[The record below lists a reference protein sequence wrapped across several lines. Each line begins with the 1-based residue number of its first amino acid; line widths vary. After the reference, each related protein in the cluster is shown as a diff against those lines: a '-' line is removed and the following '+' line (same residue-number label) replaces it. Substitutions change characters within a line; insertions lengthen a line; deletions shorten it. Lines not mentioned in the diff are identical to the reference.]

1 MAEYISIQ
9 PIQFGQLQ
17 EKTANAIIW
26 QVNGLMRNATNAIA
40 ECALIYIK
48 SDGGTEYVS
57 SFSVNIDNA
66 TLQAWG
72 SDDSVID
79 NVVLAYSPLF
89 IKDTTI

>member
-1 MAEYISIQ
+1 MNYISIQ
-9 PIQFGQLQ
+9 PIQFGELQ
-17 EKTANAIIW
+17 EKTANAITW
-26 QVNGLMRNATNAIA
+26 QVNGLIRGATEAMA
-40 ECALIYIK
+40 DCSLIYVK
-48 SDGGTEYVS
+48 SDGGSEYVS
-57 SFSVNIDNA
+57 SFYVNIDNE